1 MTKSLKIIV
10 ACANGA
16 GTSLMLKLSVEAVT
30 RELGIP
36 VEKIHHCA
44 MAEGKSSASQYDIAF
59 VPLNFINMFR
69 DVQEQGT
76 TVIGLRNV
84 LSTVEIKEKLRA
96 TDLYQS
102 YFAQS
107 G

>member
-1 MTKSLKIIV
+1 MPRSLKIIV

-16 GTSLMLKLSVEAVT
+16 GTSLMMKMSVEAVA

-36 VEKIHHCA
+36 IEKIHHCA
-44 MAEGKSSASQYDIAF
+44 MAEGRSSASQYDIAF
-59 VPLNFINMFR
+59 VPQNFINMFR
-69 DVQEQGT
+69 DIQEKGT

-84 LSTVEIKEKLRA
+84 LSAVEIKEKLKA
-96 TDLYQS
+96 TELYQS
-102 YFAQS
+102 EFVHS